1 MVSSSVTDPL
11 HLVKREDPPS
21 GLVFLDVDGVLN
33 SGDGNNA
40 IGQLI
45 LDGFVPVHQ
54 DQRWF
59 QPRHIRLLNAIELRS
74 GARLVL
80 SSTWRLSHHEG
91 AVEALMKEAGYR
103 GRGFFGKTDSGG
115 PTRGAEIRRYLSYH
129 HILKWARPVPYVV
142 LDDDWDKDLD
152 PDHFVQTDYQEGLA
166 ERHVERALKILGTI
180 P

>member
-1 MVSSSVTDPL
+1 MTVDPNDL
-11 HLVKREDPPS
+11 TKREDPPS
-21 GLVFLDVDGVLN
+21 GLIFLDVDGVLN

-45 LDGFVPVHQ
+45 LDGFLPIHQ

-59 QPRHIRLLNAIELRS
+59 QPRHVRLLNAIELQS
-74 GARLVL
+74 GASLVL
-80 SSTWRLSHHEG
+80 SSSWRLSHHEG
-91 AVEALMKEAGYR
+91 AVEALMREAGYR
-103 GRGFFGKTDSGG
+103 GGGFVGSTDSAG
-115 PTRGAEIRRYLSYH
+115 PTRGAEILRT
-129 HILKWARPVPYVV
+129 LKHFRDNVNFEPIPYVV

-166 ERHVERALKILGTI
+166 ERHVERALKILGA